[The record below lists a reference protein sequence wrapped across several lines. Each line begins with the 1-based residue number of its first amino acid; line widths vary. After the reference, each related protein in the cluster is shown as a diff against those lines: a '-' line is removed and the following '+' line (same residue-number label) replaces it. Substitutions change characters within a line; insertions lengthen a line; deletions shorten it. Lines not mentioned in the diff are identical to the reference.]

1 MDSHGPSDRTDD
13 QLESD
18 LRFMDNQRKE
28 AKDENLFMKNKFD
41 RRYNSFDRKIWYH
54 KTHIHW
60 LRKTI
65 RWNVIMK
72 EFCNEQSIIKP

>member
-41 RRYNSFDRKIWYH
+41 RRYNSFDRKI
-54 KTHIHW
+54 
-60 LRKTI
+60 
-65 RWNVIMK
+65 
-72 EFCNEQSIIKP
+72 